1 MKKGKKFNLLVV
13 ILSTIVV
20 ICIAVGNVIHANE
33 ITTITGLSGSDA
45 TVTNSQGQEVN
56 PADLP
61 ADGWTGY
68 NVSYNWSIPDSTNV
82 TDGDTATVTLPAGMI
97 VNQDTTGVVKNSKGE
112 VVGTVKFT
120 KG

>member
-1 MKKGKKFNLLVV
+1 MKKGKKRSLLIV
-13 ILSTIVV
+13 IASAIVAV
-20 ICIAVGNVIHANE
+20 FVAVGAAIHANE
-33 ITTITGLSGSDA
+33 ITSITGLSGSDA
-45 TVTNSQGQEVN
+45 TVTNSQGHEVN

-97 VNQDTTGVVKNSKGE
+97 VNQDTTGGC
-112 VVGTVKFT
+112 
-120 KG
+120 